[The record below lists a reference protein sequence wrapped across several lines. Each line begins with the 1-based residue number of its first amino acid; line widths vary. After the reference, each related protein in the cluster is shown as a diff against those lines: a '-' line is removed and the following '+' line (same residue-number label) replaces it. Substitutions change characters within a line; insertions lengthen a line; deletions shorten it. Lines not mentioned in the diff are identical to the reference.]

1 MPMKAFALAVAGLV
15 IFAAGAAAVLNSE
28 QTLAYKAFATS
39 STRVSDPG
47 YNLVGKNWSGDPI
60 VKEAH

>member
-1 MPMKAFALAVAGLV
+1 MKAFALAILGLV
-15 IFAAGAAAVLNSE
+15 VFAVGAAAVLNSE

-47 YNLVGKNWSGDPI
+47 YNLVGKNWSGDPA
-60 VKEAH
+60 VKETH

>member
-1 MPMKAFALAVAGLV
+1 MKAFALAVAGLV
-15 IFAAGAAAVLNSE
+15 VLAAGAAAVLNSE
-28 QTLAYKAFATS
+28 QVLAYKAFATS

-47 YNLVGKNWSGDPI
+47 YNLVGKNWSGDPS

>member
-1 MPMKAFALAVAGLV
+1 MKAFALAIAGLV
-15 IFAAGAAAVLNSE
+15 LIAAGAAAVLNNE

-47 YNLVGKNWSGDPI
+47 YNLVGKNWSGDPA
-60 VKEAH
+60 VKETH

>member
-1 MPMKAFALAVAGLV
+1 MKAFALAILGLV
-15 IFAAGAAAVLNSE
+15 VFAAGAAAVLNSE

-47 YNLVGKNWSGDPI
+47 YNLVGKNWSGYPA
-60 VKEAH
+60 VKETH

>member
-1 MPMKAFALAVAGLV
+1 MRAFGFAIVGLV
-15 IFAAGAAAVLNSE
+15 LIAAGAAVVLNSE

-47 YNLVGKNWSGDPI
+47 YNLVGKNWSGDPS
-60 VKEAH
+60 VKETN

>member
-1 MPMKAFALAVAGLV
+1 MKAFALAIVGVV
-15 IFAAGAAAVLNSE
+15 IFAAAAAAVLNSE

-47 YNLVGKNWSGDPI
+47 YNLVGKNWSGDPT
-60 VKEAH
+60 VKETH

>member
-1 MPMKAFALAVAGLV
+1 MKAFALAILGLV
-15 IFAAGAAAVLNSE
+15 VFAVGAAAVLNSE

-47 YNLVGKNWSGDPI
+47 YNLVGKNWSGDPAL
-60 VKEAH
+60 KETH